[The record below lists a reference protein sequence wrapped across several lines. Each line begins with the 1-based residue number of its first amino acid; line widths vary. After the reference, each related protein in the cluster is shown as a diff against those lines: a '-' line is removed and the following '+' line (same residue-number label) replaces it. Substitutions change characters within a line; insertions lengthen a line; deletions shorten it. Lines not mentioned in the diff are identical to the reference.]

1 MTPPHSNSSARPRRP
16 LARLAL
22 AAATCGLVFGVAEV
36 ALRLFAPLHL
46 VGFPGAYEF
55 DAELGV
61 RAKPGVHALRTTDHQ
76 QELRVNRLGTIN
88 FQEDFSGYPIRLFAL
103 GDSYT
108 QGTGLPAD
116 AAYPFQLDLLLNRDA
131 AGRYER
137 RVAVINLGLAA
148 NGGEQSLL
156 ILRRFSEQLGQ
167 PHLVLYLG
175 AENDASDDAMFLRGD
190 RHRHLTD
197 GNPRWGAMLPVIR
210 WAAETEIGKR
220 LRLALNRKAVVGARP
235 SGRRNA
241 AGPGDARV
249 TELPLRTPPTV
260 RTTADVGVDAGAADG
275 RTLLRPEGR
284 APIAA
289 TEPAGAGFALSV
301 AEQQRSVFER
311 MKTQCR
317 DKKTTLVVSWAAAP
331 SASYDWLKT
340 WAATNDVVF
349 ADWLPGVESVRGH
362 IPDLPLNNPHSGGHL
377 RPWVNRV
384 IAEEFARQVAASKGA
399 TLK

>member
-1 MTPPHSNSSARPRRP
+1 MAPPTHIVSVQSRRP

-22 AAATCGLVFGVAEV
+22 AAVTGGLVFVGTEV
-36 ALRLFAPLHL
+36 ALRLFAPVHL
-46 VGFPGAYEF
+46 VGFPGAYEY

-76 QELRVNRLGTIN
+76 QELRVNRLGTVN
-88 FQEDFSGYPIRLFAL
+88 FQEDFSGYRKRLFAL

-156 ILRRFSEQLGQ
+156 ILRRFTEKLGR
-167 PHLVLYLG
+167 PDVVLYLG
-175 AENDASDDAMFLRGD
+175 AENDARDDAMFLRGD
-190 RHRHLTD
+190 RHRHLVD
-197 GNPRWGAMLPVIR
+197 GSPRWGAALPLVR
-210 WAAETEIGKR
+210 WAAETELGKR
-220 LRLALNRKAVVGARP
+220 LRLALKRSSTVSTKPA
-235 SGRRNA
+235 
-241 AGPGDARV
+241 DARSG
-249 TELPLRTPPTV
+249 P
-260 RTTADVGVDAGAADG
+260 
-275 RTLLRPEGR
+275 
-284 APIAA
+284 
-289 TEPAGAGFALSV
+289 SV

-311 MKTQCR
+311 LLAQCR
-317 DKKTTLVVSWAAAP
+317 DKNTTLVVSWAAAP

-340 WAATNDVVF
+340 WAATNDVGF
-349 ADWLPGVESVRGH
+349 ADWLPGTESVRRS
-362 IPDLPLNNPHSGGHL
+362 IPDLPLINPHSGGHL

-384 IAEEFARQVAASKGA
+384 IAEEFARQVVASNGPA
-399 TLK
+399 LK

>member
-235 SGRRNA
+235 
-241 AGPGDARV
+241 
-249 TELPLRTPPTV
+249 
-260 RTTADVGVDAGAADG
+260 
-275 RTLLRPEGR
+275 EGR

-384 IAEEFARQVAASKGA
+384 IAEEYARQVAASKGA

>member
-116 AAYPFQLDLLLNRDA
+116 AAYPFQLDLLLNRDT

-148 NGGEQSLL
+148 NGGEQSLI
-156 ILRRFSEQLGQ
+156 ILRRFTEKLGR
-167 PHLVLYLG
+167 PDVVLYLG
-175 AENDASDDAMFLRGD
+175 AENDAMFLRGD
-190 RHRHLTD
+190 RHRHLVD
-197 GNPRWGAMLPVIR
+197 GSPRWGAALPLVR
-210 WAAETEIGKR
+210 WAAEMELGKR
-220 LRLALNRKAVVGARP
+220 LRLALKRP
-235 SGRRNA
+235 
-241 AGPGDARV
+241 P
-249 TELPLRTPPTV
+249 
-260 RTTADVGVDAGAADG
+260 
-275 RTLLRPEGR
+275 
-284 APIAA
+284 AA
-289 TEPAGAGFALSV
+289 TSAPAGARSSPSV

-311 MKTQCR
+311 LKTHCR
-317 DKKTTLVVSWAAAP
+317 EKNSTLVVSWAAAP

-340 WAATNDVVF
+340 WAATNDVGF
-349 ADWLPGVESVRGH
+349 ADWLPRIESVRKN
-362 IPDLPLNNPHSGGHL
+362 IPDLPLINPHSGGHL
-377 RPWVNRV
+377 RPWVNRI
-384 IAEEFARQVAASKGA
+384 IAEEFARQVAASNGPV
-399 TLK
+399 LK

>member
-1 MTPPHSNSSARPRRP
+1 MTLPHANSSACPRRP
-16 LARLAL
+16 LARRAL
-22 AAATCGLVFGVAEV
+22 AAATCGLALVAGEV

-131 AGRYER
+131 AGHYER

-156 ILRRFSEQLGQ
+156 ILRRFSEKLGR
-167 PHLVLYLG
+167 PDVVLYLG

-190 RHRHLTD
+190 RHRHLVD
-197 GNPRWGAMLPVIR
+197 GSPRWGAALPLVR
-210 WAAETEIGKR
+210 WAAETELGKR
-220 LRLALNRKAVVGARP
+220 LRLALKRQSTANTVRPGARA
-235 SGRRNA
+235 SH
-241 AGPGDARV
+241 
-249 TELPLRTPPTV
+249 
-260 RTTADVGVDAGAADG
+260 
-275 RTLLRPEGR
+275 
-284 APIAA
+284 
-289 TEPAGAGFALSV
+289 SV

-377 RPWVNRV
+377 RPWVNRF
-384 IAEEFARQVAASKGA
+384 IAEEYARQVATSQTHA
-399 TLK
+399 LK